1 MKRKPG
7 LLMSGPGYYATRRT
21 YGGSRP
27 PLRTA
32 SGSGSKGTMQGVLSL
47 IRLARNQWRSRE
59 ELERRQLVK
68 LRWLLRHASTNVPFY
83 RRLFN
88 EAGIDVDEVATLEDL
103 QHLPIVRRE
112 DIQPLPESDL
122 VAQAVDLATCIR
134 THTSGSTG
142 VPLKIISRRS
152 DRSVFNPSFFR
163 VYMGWGL
170 KPWHRMTYFQAR
182 PESLS
187 QRSWYELLGI
197 FRRQMLF
204 SRDDPRV
211 WIEEIRKWR
220 PHVIHGYALT
230 LKLLADAIRRT
241 GAADIHV
248 PLVMSTSGVLDDVAR
263 ELLASTLGC
272 RVVDIY
278 ASEEAGG
285 VIAWECPLCSGYHIG
300 LDTVIVEFVKDG
312 RPAAPGEDA
321 TVLVTNLSNFTMPFI
336 RYDQGDVARIS
347 SRQPICGRGM
357 PLMDSIQGRA
367 GDYVVLRSGR
377 KLTPHPFF
385 LVLDHALG
393 VGRWQII
400 QESLDHITVRMT
412 MPNGQDAVEWEVVRS
427 NLRGLVGEE
436 MAVEIEV
443 VDRLR
448 RNPSQKLRSVI
459 CNLPEG
465 QTPG

>member
-1 MKRKPG
+1 MR
-7 LLMSGPGYYATRRT
+7 
-21 YGGSRP
+21 
-27 PLRTA
+27 
-32 SGSGSKGTMQGVLSL
+32 GVLSL
-47 IRLARNQWRSRE
+47 KRLTRNQWRSRE
-59 ELERRQLVK
+59 ELERRQLAK
-68 LRWLLRHASTNVPFY
+68 LRRLLRHAYANVPFY

-88 EAGIDVDEVATLEDL
+88 ETGVDVDEVVTLEDL
-103 QHLPIVRRE
+103 QLLPVVRRE

-122 VAQAVDLATCIR
+122 VAKGTDLTTCIR

-142 VPLKIISRRS
+142 VPLNIISRRS

-187 QRSWYELLGI
+187 QKSWFERLGI

-204 SRDDPRV
+204 SRDEPGV
-211 WIEEIRKWR
+211 WIEEIRRWR
-220 PHVIHGYALT
+220 PHLIHGYSLT
-230 LKLLADAIRRT
+230 LKLLGEALRRAGT
-241 GAADIHV
+241 TDIHV

-263 ELLASTLGC
+263 ELLTSTLGC
-272 RVVDIY
+272 RLVDIY

-285 VIAWECPLCSGYHIG
+285 VIAWECPRCPGYHVG
-300 LDTVIVEFVKDG
+300 LDTVIVEFVKNG

-336 RYDQGDVARIS
+336 RYDQGDIARTS
-347 SRQPICGRGM
+347 SRQPVCGRGM

-385 LVLDHALG
+385 LALDHAIG
-393 VGRWQII
+393 VGRWQIV
-400 QESLDHITVRMT
+400 QESLDRITVRMT
-412 MPNGQDAVEWEVVRS
+412 MPDGRDPAECEAVRS
-427 NLRGLVGEE
+427 KLRGLVGHD
-436 MAVEIEV
+436 MQVEVKV

-448 RNPSQKLRSVI
+448 RDASQKLRSVI
-459 CNLPEG
+459 CKLPEG
-465 QTPG
+465 QN

>member
-1 MKRKPG
+1 
-7 LLMSGPGYYATRRT
+7 
-21 YGGSRP
+21 
-27 PLRTA
+27 
-32 SGSGSKGTMQGVLSL
+32 MQGVLSL

-68 LRWLLRHASTNVPFY
+68 LRRLLCHASTDVPFY

-88 EAGIDVDEVATLEDL
+88 EAGIDVDEVVTLEDL
-103 QHLPIVRRE
+103 QRLPIVRRE

-122 VAQAVDLATCIR
+122 VAQAIDLATCIR

-187 QRSWYELLGI
+187 QRSWFEHLGI

-204 SRDDPRV
+204 SRDEPEV
-211 WIEEIRKWR
+211 WIGEIRRWR
-220 PHVIHGYALT
+220 PYLIHGYSLT
-230 LKLLADAIRRT
+230 LKLLAEALRDSGT
-241 GAADIHV
+241 TDIHV
-248 PLVMSTSGVLDDVAR
+248 PLVMSTSGVLDDAAR
-263 ELLASTLGC
+263 ELLTSTLGC
-272 RVVDIY
+272 RLVDIY

-285 VIAWECPLCSGYHIG
+285 VIAWECPRCLGYHIG

-393 VGRWQII
+393 VARWQIV
-400 QESLDHITVRMT
+400 QESRDRLTVRMT
-412 MPNGQDAVEWEVVRS
+412 MSDGHEPVECEAVRS
-427 NLRGLVGEE
+427 KLRGLVGDN

-448 RNPSQKLRSVI
+448 RNASQKLRSVI

-465 QTPG
+465 RQ

>member
-1 MKRKPG
+1 
-7 LLMSGPGYYATRRT
+7 
-21 YGGSRP
+21 
-27 PLRTA
+27 
-32 SGSGSKGTMQGVLSL
+32 MQGVLSL

-59 ELERRQLVK
+59 ELERRRLVK
-68 LRWLLRHASTNVPFY
+68 LRRLLRHASTDVPFY

-88 EAGIDVDEVATLEDL
+88 EAGIDVDEVVTLEDL
-103 QHLPIVRRE
+103 QRLPIVRRE

-122 VAQAVDLATCIR
+122 VAQAIDLATCIR

-187 QRSWYELLGI
+187 QRSWFEHLGI

-204 SRDDPRV
+204 SRDEPEV
-211 WIEEIRKWR
+211 WIGEIRRWR
-220 PHVIHGYALT
+220 PYLIHGYSLT
-230 LKLLADAIRRT
+230 LKLLAEALRDSGT
-241 GAADIHV
+241 TDIHV
-248 PLVMSTSGVLDDVAR
+248 PLVMSTSGVLDDAAR
-263 ELLASTLGC
+263 ELLTSTLGC
-272 RVVDIY
+272 RLVDIY

-285 VIAWECPLCSGYHIG
+285 VIAWECPRCLGYHIG

-393 VGRWQII
+393 VARWQIV
-400 QESLDHITVRMT
+400 QESRDRLTVRMT
-412 MPNGQDAVEWEVVRS
+412 MSDGHEPVECEAVRS
-427 NLRGLVGEE
+427 KLRGLVGDN

-448 RNPSQKLRSVI
+448 RNASQKLRSVI

-465 QTPG
+465 RQ

>member
-1 MKRKPG
+1 MH
-7 LLMSGPGYYATRRT
+7 
-21 YGGSRP
+21 
-27 PLRTA
+27 
-32 SGSGSKGTMQGVLSL
+32 GVLSL
-47 IRLARNQWRSRE
+47 KRLTRNQWRSRE
-59 ELERRQLVK
+59 ELERRQLAK
-68 LRWLLRHASTNVPFY
+68 LRRLLRHAYANVPFY

-88 EAGIDVDEVATLEDL
+88 ETGVDVDEVATLEDL
-103 QHLPIVRRE
+103 QLLPVVRRE

-122 VAQAVDLATCIR
+122 VAKGTDLTTCIR

-142 VPLKIISRRS
+142 VPLNIISRRS

-187 QRSWYELLGI
+187 QRSWFERLGI

-204 SRDDPRV
+204 SRDEPAV
-211 WIEEIRKWR
+211 WIEEIRRWR
-220 PHVIHGYALT
+220 PHVIHGYSLT
-230 LKLLADAIRRT
+230 LKLFAEALRDSGT
-241 GAADIHV
+241 TDIHV

-263 ELLASTLGC
+263 ELLTSTLGC
-272 RVVDIY
+272 RLVDIY

-285 VIAWECPLCSGYHIG
+285 VIAWECPQCSGYHIG
-300 LDTVIVEFVKDG
+300 LDTVIAEFVKDG

-347 SRQPICGRGM
+347 NRQPVCGRGL

-393 VGRWQII
+393 IGRWQIV
-400 QESLDHITVRMT
+400 QESLDLITVRMT
-412 MPNGQDAVEWEVVRS
+412 MPDGRAPAECEAVRS
-427 NLRGLVGEE
+427 KLRGLVGHD
-436 MAVEIEV
+436 MRVEVEV

-448 RNPSQKLRSVI
+448 RDASQKLRSVI
-459 CNLPEG
+459 CKLPEG
-465 QTPG
+465 QN